1 MLNRCNLS
9 YRASA
14 GILRNK
20 IYIAVCSILL
30 LDAGLLFGQASPITA
45 HAGIRDFVE
54 YWAASRLFWYGGNP
68 YSPAELMTLQQT
80 AGWNG
85 AAPLIM
91 WNPPWSLLFT
101 LPFGL
106 VEYATSQF
114 LWLLVHVIL
123 ILYSTQ
129 QLWRIYGDSARSS
142 RLPWILA
149 LTFVPTLFVL
159 IIGQITPLVLAGLTL
174 LLYAERKQSLWTTS
188 ASLLILSIKPQ
199 VLYLF
204 WIVFALWLLE
214 KRPWRVVWR
223 AALVGVAAGLVPV
236 LFDPNIYSQ
245 YLALYGVPT
254 VLKPMDWPV
263 PTLRNV
269 IRVFFDIDQMWL
281 QLAPTILAILWAVY
295 YWQRHKHQWV
305 WLKQLPL
312 LLLVSVATSFFVWT
326 YDQVVLLPAIIEGA
340 TWIKQGSVPWYR
352 TWSARI
358 YVAINSLHLLQRFWL
373 AEELWY
379 FWLAPALLLNY
390 LLFLWEKQTIG
401 RPIGD
406 PRELA

>member
-1 MLNRCNLS
+1 MAPGAHQNTRPLAARLAHDPAAAVSGHRHGVGHIALLSVCANSRVRHLVDTADRICHALHPLWHSLHSLGIVAAAQRVGRSGFHRRGVMVKLYAADHRAADNAFVSRRLDIHFSFVGQRAFHVGVAGEPADPGGIGCNLRTVGKCS
-9 YRASA
+9 GRRARR
-14 GILRNK
+14 LR
-20 IYIAVCSILL
+20 
-30 LDAGLLFGQASPITA
+30 
-45 HAGIRDFVE
+45 RDFVE

-123 ILYSTQ
+123 ILYSAQ
-129 QLWRIYGDSARSS
+129 QLWRIYGDNARSS

-174 LLYAERKQSLWTTS
+174 LLYAERKQRLWTTS

-223 AALVGVAAGLVPV
+223 AALVGLAAGLVPV

-295 YWQRHKHQWV
+295 YWQRHKHQW
-305 WLKQLPL
+305 
-312 LLLVSVATSFFVWT
+312 
-326 YDQVVLLPAIIEGA
+326 
-340 TWIKQGSVPWYR
+340 
-352 TWSARI
+352 
-358 YVAINSLHLLQRFWL
+358 
-373 AEELWY
+373 
-379 FWLAPALLLNY
+379 
-390 LLFLWEKQTIG
+390 
-401 RPIGD
+401 
-406 PRELA
+406 